1 MRKIGRS
8 LVAWSV
14 LLALPLLVTGCTM
27 IHMSYPEAQSHFDFP
42 NSNVTPI
49 GHAVGSAT
57 TAGMVPAIQDADL
70 EEQAINKAI
79 AAKGGDLL
87 VDYHITTDVK
97 LIPLMFINFYT
108 TTVTVE
114 GTVAKMEIG
123 KQTLR

>member
-1 MRKIGRS
+1 MKRILS
-8 LVAWSV
+8 LSV
-14 LLALPLLVTGCTM
+14 LLALPLLVSGCTM
-27 IHMSYPEAQSHFDFP
+27 IHMSYPEAQSHFDYP

-57 TAGMVPAIQDADL
+57 SGGMVPAIQDADL
-70 EEQAINKAI
+70 EEKAI
-79 AAKGGDLL
+79 AKAIASKGGDLL

-114 GTVAKMEIG
+114 GTVAKMVIG